1 MTARTNKIG
10 KSVKSYN
17 EDFMEVSLGMKEQ
30 GRKKLKFYDTK
41 EIEKKPLRSLMDI
54 KKVKSTLPYRW
65 TVVDEAMWEGTKDK
79 YKGPDPQEN
88 GIISAMLNARLER
101 GQDTILSDFQVKTLD
116 DNGVKVSAGMVVDV
130 KGSKFSP
137 IGTTAL
143 EMLESSHKLRFPDAK
158 EGMSTKW
165 WYKYLK
171 NKQGV
176 SHASA

>member
-30 GRKKLKFYDTK
+30 GRKKFKFYDTK

-88 GIISAMLNARLER
+88 DIISAMLNARLER
-101 GQDTILSDFQVKTLD
+101 
-116 DNGVKVSAGMVVDV
+116 
-130 KGSKFSP
+130 
-137 IGTTAL
+137 
-143 EMLESSHKLRFPDAK
+143 
-158 EGMSTKW
+158 
-165 WYKYLK
+165 
-171 NKQGV
+171 
-176 SHASA
+176 